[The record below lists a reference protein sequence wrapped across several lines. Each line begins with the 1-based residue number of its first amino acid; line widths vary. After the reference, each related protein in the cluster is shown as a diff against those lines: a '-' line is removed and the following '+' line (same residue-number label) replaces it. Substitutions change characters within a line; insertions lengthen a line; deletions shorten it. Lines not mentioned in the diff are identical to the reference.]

1 MAESIR
7 PAKII
12 FFHRKPFP
20 FHTSIE
26 FIFED
31 VRKRMPSFID
41 PVQKVFSWYSK
52 GIVDRIKIV
61 WEAKCNQGDVNHITG
76 DVHFATMLLDKR
88 KTILTVHDCGMLA
101 ASKGLKHQLL
111 KLFWFTLPL
120 RKCRM
125 VTVVSEAT
133 KKALLQYSNYP
144 AQNIH
149 VIPVAVSELFVYTP
163 KTFNAEKPII
173 LQVGT
178 TPNKNLSRL
187 IEALKGIPC
196 CLHIVGRLGA
206 AEKEQLQQAG
216 IEYKNRFNLTQAELI
231 EEYQQ
236 CDILSFVSTYEGF
249 GMPIVEANRTG
260 RAVITSNVH
269 SMPEVAGNA
278 ACLVNPLSVDDIRKG
293 ITRIIEDTACREQLI
308 QQGIENARRFDAQVI
323 ADSYAKLYTEI
334 IRSEIR

>member
-1 MAESIR
+1 
-7 PAKII
+7 
-12 FFHRKPFP
+12 
-20 FHTSIE
+20 
-26 FIFED
+26 
-31 VRKRMPSFID
+31 MPSFIV

-61 WEAKCNQGDVNHITG
+61 WEAKRNQGDVNHITG
-76 DVHFATMLLDKR
+76 DVHFAAMLLDKR

-101 ASKGLKHQLL
+101 ASKGLKHHLL

-120 RKCRM
+120 RKCSM

-133 KKALLQYSNYP
+133 KNTLLQYSNYP
-144 AQNIH
+144 ARHIH
-149 VIPVAVSELFVYTP
+149 IIPVAVSELFVHTP
-163 KTFNAEKPII
+163 KAFNAEKPII

-187 IEALKGIPC
+187 IEAVKGIPC
-196 CLHIVGRLGA
+196 CLHIIGRLGD
-206 AEKEQLQQAG
+206 AEKEQLQHAG

-236 CDILSFVSTYEGF
+236 CDILSFASTYEGF

-260 RAVITSNVH
+260 RPVITSNVH

-278 ACLVNPLSVDDIRKG
+278 ACLVNPFDVNDIRKG
-293 ITRIIEDTACREQLI
+293 ILRIIEDVSYREQLV
-308 QQGIENARRFDAQVI
+308 QYGIENARRFDAQVI

-334 IRSEIR
+334 IRSEIH